1 MELGSGLSIFFLVK
15 LCAAFMMVV
24 GGFAIAAASCTPK
37 KAEEEG
43 LKIVVAAEQELES
56 SDLNIGGD
64 KYKKW
69 YGMDDNWCAMFVSW
83 CADQCGYIKDGTMPR
98 TASVANMAQW
108 YMKADLYQKKGKWV

>member
-1 MELGSGLSIFFLVK
+1 
-15 LCAAFMMVV
+15 MMVV

-64 KYKKW
+64 KYKN
-69 YGMDDNWCAMFVSW
+69 GMAWMITGVLCSFPGALTNVV
-83 CADQCGYIKDGTMPR
+83 I
-98 TASVANMAQW
+98 
-108 YMKADLYQKKGKWV
+108 